1 MPQLNPSTLSR
12 KAERSSHKDS
22 VLTAVANERAGA
34 MWTTLQDQSFLLGA
48 ALVTLVHATK
58 FGELNLGNPVTG
70 RYLALLPGAKVRD
83 FVGPYAYHISLFAF
97 LGVSLIS
104 YYLCCQI
111 SPNILNGAT
120 KILGNVDADKT
131 FQDVP
136 YPLYVA
142 ALFIGLTQPVVPVFS
157 RFGDA
162 QRNFF
167 HDQIEVP
174 GRIIKLAERL
184 TSHIEARDRGD
195 KRHLARE
202 AQHLV
207 GGEVLATVQTYGD
220 IVFYK
225 LQLERLGFA
234 DQTAFDK
241 TIRESSRRELRGL
254 IERLVFCTL
263 VAVMRQSGTK
273 AVSKVADAIG
283 IPSAVPGLNNLGYL
297 LTGIAASGMVFSLC
311 ILTTAHIFALLAGPV
326 ARLFSKSL
334 DQSLWPSNLEYVGDE
349 LWTIVPPI
357 FVCLIIAV
365 TFLVPREPA
374 KSRNPTPL
382 RSSLIIDLMG
392 FFRSGISIFVACI
405 VVSLLIKFAQLFYE
419 YGTFHL
425 PKEALSSAR
434 LLLPVVQSFIPVA
447 VCLFTTWYL
456 SSRADDGPRHPIF
469 FVGTLLAMAG
479 TVVFLAVLYDLT
491 FLSEY
496 LRVRPQD
503 GPGWEHLL
511 FSVVANAVVSACAF
525 VSLVLFFRS
534 RNILQ
539 KPASAPQ
546 RQRGS
551 AIGSAVL
558 SERDLQ
564 PQRALRTGDHRGIGA
579 QAAGRSTNRRST
591 HMRPAMDGHGTGA
604 SLDLN
609 LGDGHVEPA

>member
-1 MPQLNPSTLSR
+1 
-12 KAERSSHKDS
+12 
-22 VLTAVANERAGA
+22 

-58 FGELNLGNPVTG
+58 FGELNFGNPVTG

-83 FVGPYAYHISLFAF
+83 FIGPYAYHISLLAF
-97 LGVSLIS
+97 LCVSLVS

-120 KILGNVDADKT
+120 KIFGNVDADKT

-142 ALFIGLTQPVVPVFS
+142 ALFIGLTQPIVPLFS
-157 RFGDA
+157 RFGEV

-174 GRIIKLAERL
+174 GRLIKLAERF
-184 TSHIEARDRGD
+184 TSAIEARAGGD

-202 AQHLV
+202 ARRLV
-207 GGEVLATVQTYGD
+207 SGGVLATVQTYGD
-220 IVFYK
+220 VVLYK

-234 DQTAFDK
+234 DQGAFDK

-273 AVSKVADAIG
+273 AVSKVADAIE

-297 LTGIAASGMVFSLC
+297 LTGIAASGIVFSLC
-311 ILTTAHIFALLAGPV
+311 ILTMAHIFALLAVP
-326 ARLFSKSL
+326 ARLFSKPL
-334 DQSLWPSNLEYVGDE
+334 DESLWPNGLDYVGDE
-349 LWTIVPPI
+349 LWTIAPPI
-357 FVCLIIAV
+357 FVCLIVAV
-365 TFLVPREPA
+365 TVLVPREPA
-374 KSRNPTPL
+374 QSRAPAPS
-382 RSSLIIDLMG
+382 RSSLTGDIVG

-419 YGTFHL
+419 YGIFHL

-434 LLLPVVQSFIPVA
+434 LLLPVIQSFIPVA

-456 SSRADDGPRHPIF
+456 ASRGDDASRRLS
-469 FVGTLLAMAG
+469 FVGTLLAIAG
-479 TVVFLAVLYDLT
+479 TVGFLAVLYDLT

-511 FSVVANAVVSACAF
+511 FSVVANVMISVCAF
-525 VSLVLFFRS
+525 GSLVLFFRS

-539 KPASAPQ
+539 KPPVALRRHREPAM
-546 RQRGS
+546 GS
-551 AIGSAVL
+551 AASPEG
-558 SERDLQ
+558 DFNQ
-564 PQRALRTGDHRGIGA
+564 PQHALRTGGQRGTGT

-591 HMRPAMDGHGTGA
+591 HGRPAEDGHATGA

-609 LGDGHVEPA
+609 LGDGHVKPA